1 MKTPALYGF
10 ISALAGAVLN
20 LILYFSGLHSDP
32 AKVAT
37 AQAIGWLGTVIF
49 IVCLVLAVRARRAE
63 VPASQPFGYGS
74 ALWTGTQM
82 AFVSAVLGA
91 IFYYCYVRFINP
103 ALVDVLFQA
112 QDEKLQAKGLSGP
125 ALDRAEGFMRT
136 MLQPGVSSFTFV
148 LFAFPIGFVLA
159 LIVAAFVRRPESTTP
174 PPLQS

>member
-37 AQAIGWLGTVIF
+37 AQAIGWLGMVIF

-63 VPASQPFGYGS
+63 VPATQAFGYGS
-74 ALWTGTQM
+74 ALGVGTQV
-82 AFVSAVLGA
+82 ALVSAVLGA
-91 IFYYCYVRFINP
+91 IFYYCYLRFINP
-103 ALVDVLFQA
+103 GFVDVLFQA
-112 QDEKLQAKGLSGP
+112 QDEKLQAKGVSGP

-136 MLQPGVSSFTFV
+136 MLQPGVSSITFV
-148 LFAFPIGFVLA
+148 IAAFVMGFILA
-159 LIVAAFVRRPESTTP
+159 LIVAAFIRRPEPTQP
-174 PPLQS
+174 PPIPG